1 MTEDAK
7 ASLDILLAGNERF
20 RNGNS
25 THENYSLEQLKTI
38 AQVQKP
44 IAAIIACSDSRVAP
58 EIVFD
63 QPLGTVF
70 AARTPGNVSADS
82 VKWMIDIAVEALQVP
97 LLLVMGH
104 TGCLAVTQI
113 VQGNLTGPG
122 VSLRRQI
129 NMAMTR
135 AKSANA
141 EDLLYAT
148 TIENV
153 YQTISKLR
161 EESQELRTALNN
173 ETTSIIGSIYD
184 METGRVDILEERERI
199 I

>member
-1 MTEDAK
+1 MTADAK
-7 ASLDILLAGNERF
+7 VSLEILLAGNERF
-20 RNGNS
+20 RNGES
-25 THENYSLEQLKTI
+25 TRETYSPEQLLKI
-38 AQVQKP
+38 AKGQKP
-44 IAAIIACSDSRVAP
+44 IAAIVACSDSRVAP
-58 EIVFD
+58 EVVFD

-82 VKWMIDIAVEALQVP
+82 VKWMIDIAIEELHVP
-97 LLLVMGH
+97 LLLVMAH

-129 NMAMTR
+129 NKAMTI
-135 AKSANA
+135 AKSDDSN
-141 EDLLYAT
+141 DLQHAT

-153 YQTISKLR
+153 YQTILDLR
-161 EESQELRTALNN
+161 EGTYGLKRAQDRGLTA
-173 ETTSIIGSIYD
+173 IVGSIYD
-184 METGRVDILEERERI
+184 METGKVDILEDRERI